1 MAPAS
6 LPDSPDASGAPP
18 LTIPVVQRRA
28 VTGHFAGSQW
38 GALLLTTNGAANI
51 QLYQID
57 PHSFTL
63 IKIAECF
70 LGSNIHGIE
79 RLRVG
84 RASKDYIL
92 AALEGGTILILEYMP
107 ATVTFEQLDMERYQF
122 THHPWLLWGRNMTA
136 DWRSRCVII
145 GNVEDCKIVYILVDP
160 VETKLSVALP
170 MVDALPHSVLYSI
183 VSVEMTWRNPVF
195 ACLEAYRPH
204 PQDAPMAETAA
215 AATASREEAI
225 MTGAKRL
232 VYFELDL
239 EQNQAVRRWDVP
251 VDRSANMV
259 VPVPGDHG
267 GPGGVLVCSRN
278 QVVWTHE
285 RRSPQVVPIPRHPS
299 LGLEPDLYLVS
310 YTTVLLAAPVGS
322 SGDSV
327 RSLNQNQQQQQ
338 PQQLQPPPSPGSAA
352 SGGAKGTGTG
362 GGAMILAQSI
372 FGDVYALEFKN
383 DILTI
388 KFFDAIPQS
397 EQLFL
402 LNNRFLVAC
411 SLFEYP
417 RIYYLLSVT
426 DDEDPDQLVY
436 SAMEPTKKEDAF
448 FRPRPLRHLTTTLYL
463 TSAANARQ
471 TQLTSRMSICSGAG
485 IVRRGTVAYG
495 SPFPSAQQQQVG
507 SPRPGAPY
515 GKPANHSPPMGA
527 MAPPNSPQSLQQYAA
542 QGPPSPYMGRVASS
556 PLAAQQ
562 QQQQQPHM
570 SPPSPAYQQ
579 MMIQAPQPQYPPGVI
594 APQQRAQYGV
604 SPQRAQQTSPV
615 YAMRPTS
622 QQQAQQQQQQQQQ
635 GGYYSASTA
644 LAAAAQYGR
653 GSAQGAA
660 VLMHR
665 HSMLVPPSAYQQ
677 QQQQQQA
684 AAQKQH
690 QQQQQQ
696 QGGYYNWA
704 VPPPSPAGTA
714 ASLPGPAPYG
724 SQRQSSLAHR
734 QQVLVGG
741 RAPSLRRPR
750 SETQIMMANGNLATN
765 PAYRMVQPAMVSKR
779 YSSLRRQSSTP
790 GGPAYVPMDMAGGA
804 RHSSWAP
811 APSPYDPQQM
821 QQQQLQPHPSPALSQ
836 SHDSGLS
843 ITSNSGSSVGYG
855 GGGGGSAVSPKL
867 DAISEEGHAAGGR
880 PPSPYTPSSPVL
892 DSAISMSDLHSGGT
906 ASPQPI
912 TPPPSAASTVP
923 LTPMSESD
931 EKRRRNMELRGYIA
945 HEVYETEKSY
955 CELLGVLWDHIRTP
969 IAEQKICSDV
979 FTRIVF
985 TGIPALLQFS
995 RTFAAELEQVVANWD
1010 DTTHLAPVFLA
1021 HRDDFSV
1028 FLKFVDNYSTALSM
1042 VRSAEQSNLE
1052 FRAFNERCKHAKE
1065 THRQQIQDFLI
1076 LPIQRATRY
1085 PLLIKDVRKHTPLD
1099 HPDYEDLSVALDL
1112 MNEMA
1117 AQVNL
1122 VKQQEEEMTRIFSMF
1137 NQMEGCPATVI
1148 KYSRRVIMEADV
1160 GDASS
1165 SLAASLA
1172 SAVSGIAA
1180 IKPTYRLVLM
1190 SDLLLL
1196 AKLHKK
1202 KYKFNRLIDLA
1213 DIKVGDDPSAS
1224 SSSSSS
1230 SRNLACRI
1238 EIANGS
1244 LSSHSSTL
1252 INKHQ
1257 VDPNTTLP
1265 SVYTFLFLDEKTRHS
1280 FVLALSAKIRATQD
1294 QRQLEGNVFSLPRGL
1309 LGQPAAG
1316 PGAAATLARRG
1327 DGPRPVSMAGPVL
1340 PVSVPIP
1347 GGAGAASSIA
1357 GSNGE
1362 VTTPVMSRHSGSG
1375 HGPLSGNAAAS
1386 STGAVLSL
1394 AVPNISLVPPSPPP
1408 GPTPTGARR
1417 TSLIVLTGGGDK
1429 EDEPP
1434 KESDKS
1440 TKSVKSTKSTER
1452 GHDDDGDWAR
1462 RPSAVTDVSDALS
1475 FMALQDEP
1483 AGHHHRG
1490 PPTAPAADPAGLDDQ
1505 GPAPPA
1511 RPDEDDDEFVDAAE
1525 FPPNA
1530 DIRQRRSA
1538 SMPAPPTPMNGD
1550 PIMRPMTDEPLPS
1563 PASLSSRV
1571 SSAFG
1576 GVLRRATSPSGPR
1589 SSAVLSSPSVRSPPH
1604 TPTQHRSMG
1613 SDDWARKM
1621 SWTAAAMGMIRGG
1634 PSAAA
1639 AAQSCGSAAAAQGPE

>member
-6 LPDSPDASGAPP
+6 LPDSSDAPGAPP

-28 VTGHFAGSQW
+28 VTGHFAGAQW

-204 PQDAPMAETAA
+204 PQDVPMAETAA

-267 GPGGVLVCSRN
+267 GSGGVLVCSRN

-285 RRSPQVVPIPRHPS
+285 RRKPQVVPIPRHPS

-310 YTTVLLAAPVGS
+310 YTTVLLASPVGS

-327 RSLNQNQQQQQ
+327 RSLNQNQQQQPQQQ
-338 PQQLQPPPSPGSAA
+338 PQQQSPPSPASAA
-352 SGGAKGTGTG
+352 AGGAKGTGMG

-471 TQLTSRMSICSGAG
+471 TQLTSRMSISSGAG

-495 SPFPSAQQQQVG
+495 SPFPSAQLQQVG

-515 GKPANHSPPMGA
+515 GKTAGHSPPMGA
-527 MAPPNSPQSLQQYAA
+527 MAPPQSPQSPQQYAA

-556 PLAAQQ
+556 PLAAQQQQQ

-579 MMIQAPQPQYPPGVI
+579 MMIQAPQPQYPPGVV

-622 QQQAQQQQQQQQQ
+622 QQPQLQQQQQQT
-635 GGYYSASTA
+635 GYYSASTA

-665 HSMLVPPSAYQQ
+665 HSMLVPPSAYS
-677 QQQQQQA
+677 QQQQQA

-696 QGGYYNWA
+696 QQQGGYYNWA
-704 VPPPSPAGTA
+704 VPQPSPAGTT

-750 SETQIMMANGNLATN
+750 SETQIMMANGNPAAN

-811 APSPYDPQQM
+811 APSP
-821 QQQQLQPHPSPALSQ
+821 ALSQ

-843 ITSNSGSSVGYG
+843 MTSSSGSSVGYG
-855 GGGGGSAVSPKL
+855 AGGGGSAVSPKL
-867 DAISEEGHAAGGR
+867 DAISEEGHAAGGGR

-892 DSAISMSDLHSGGT
+892 D
-906 ASPQPI
+906 
-912 TPPPSAASTVP
+912 
-923 LTPMSESD
+923 
-931 EKRRRNMELRGYIA
+931 K
-945 HEVYETEKSY
+945 
-955 CELLGVLWDHIRTP
+955 
-969 IAEQKICSDV
+969 
-979 FTRIVF
+979 
-985 TGIPALLQFS
+985 
-995 RTFAAELEQVVANWD
+995 QVVANWN

-1099 HPDYEDLSVALDL
+1099 HPDYEDLSVALDM

-1137 NQMEGCPATVI
+1137 NLMEGCPATVI

-1202 KYKFNRLIDLA
+1202 KYKFSRLIDLA
-1213 DIKVGDDPSAS
+1213 DIKVGDDPSPS

-1316 PGAAATLARRG
+1316 PGAAATMARRG

-1434 KESDKS
+1434 NESDKS
-1440 TKSVKSTKSTER
+1440 TKSVKSTKTTER
-1452 GHDDDGDWAR
+1452 GLDEDGVEWAR

-1505 GPAPPA
+1505 GAAAPSA
-1511 RPDEDDDEFVDAAE
+1511 RQDEDDDEFVDAAE
-1525 FPPNA
+1525 FPPSA
-1530 DIRQRRSA
+1530 VIRQRRSA
-1538 SMPAPPTPMNGD
+1538 SMPAPPTPTNGD

-1589 SSAVLSSPSVRSPPH
+1589 SSTVSSSPGARSPPH

-1621 SWTAAAMGMIRGG
+1621 SWTAAAMGMMRGG